1 VAVVLVAGRVDVGR
15 RVGPGR
21 LVELVVE
28 GSRLL
33 ATQES
38 KSGLRAYSM
47 LCCHWLTWLCSGN
60 VDVLTFGVF
69 GASEDIVQANVVVPV
84 GLIVVTFPSAFIHDV
99 HPRHRTVTVPGKAI
113 AQLAPCERSSTNRE
127 WETGLTVSFVRPSP
141 FQIRVFGASI
151 RRRIGISAAFCQ
163 QLHRSSRPRS
173 LLRSPAR
180 RNQCITRTCTGRP
193 ANR

>member
-1 VAVVLVAGRVDVGR
+1 VVLAAGRVDVGQR
-15 RVGPGR
+15 AGPGR

-28 GSRLL
+28 RIRLL

-69 GASEDIVQANVVVPV
+69 GASEDIAQANVVIPV

-99 HPRHRTVTVPGKAI
+99 HPRHRTVTVPAKVI
-113 AQLAPCERSSTNRE
+113 AQLAPSEPLCTNRE
-127 WETGLTVSFVRPSP
+127 WGN
-141 FQIRVFGASI
+141 GAHSE
-151 RRRIGISAAFCQ
+151 FC
-163 QLHRSSRPRS
+163 SSQS
-173 LLRSPAR
+173 LS
-180 RNQCITRTCTGRP
+180 NTCTR
-193 ANR
+193 RQHMEKDRH